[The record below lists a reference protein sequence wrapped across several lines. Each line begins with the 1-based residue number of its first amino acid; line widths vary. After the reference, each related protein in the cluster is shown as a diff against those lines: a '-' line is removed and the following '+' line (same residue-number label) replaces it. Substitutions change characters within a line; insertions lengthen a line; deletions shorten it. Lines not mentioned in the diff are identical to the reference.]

1 MNANTWTFEPG
12 RQDGDAPQILLD
24 TPVLDTHATVH
35 ATRDLIARI
44 VLQRVMTTNV
54 ECTKVVVKE
63 LKGGFSGSVVLLV
76 KSSSNDGKKQ
86 LSRTSLYALP
96 HAHKRYLSWIVCVC
110 VCESPVTFFLLHSA
124 CVCVSSSNHLQV

>member
-1 MNANTWTFEPG
+1 MNTNTWTFEPG
-12 RQDGDAPQILLD
+12 RQDGDVPQILLD

-86 LSRTSLYALP
+86 LPRTSLYALYALP
-96 HAHKRYLSWIVCVC
+96 HAHKRYLS
-110 VCESPVTFFLLHSA
+110 
-124 CVCVSSSNHLQV
+124 

>member
-54 ECTKVVVKE
+54 ECTKVAVKE

-86 LSRTSLYALP
+86 FSRTSL
-96 HAHKRYLSWIVCVC
+96 HAHKRHLS
-110 VCESPVTFFLLHSA
+110 
-124 CVCVSSSNHLQV
+124 